1 MTDSLMRLHI
11 STGDPDEAHQ
21 WLSDAYA
28 DHRVTL
34 SGRSTAFRFTHSV
47 ADCGLLK
54 VGVARH
60 TMTLHGTWEPL
71 DDIMLFSHLLTGR
84 FTIRSPHDEV
94 AAGPGDVFG
103 YDPDTLM
110 QVEWNDI
117 KMAQVRIQRSAM
129 ERLAAEMLGDDRGSV
144 PVGFDLARPVT
155 AAKAVHWKRLMQ
167 YVTTDVATSPG
178 VHGSPLVMRHVQR
191 LVVATALAT
200 FPNSTLT
207 GTPVPAGYAS
217 PDAVRRAVEFIEEHA
232 GSDIDLTAVAEAAH
246 VGPRALQRAFR
257 RTLDIT
263 PLGYLRSVRLDRA
276 HAELR
281 TADPGAGATVS
292 GIAGRWGFGHP
303 GRFAADYRARF
314 GRSPSETLRN

>member
-1 MTDSLMRLHI
+1 MRLHI

-28 DHRVTL
+28 DHKVTL
-34 SGRSTAFRFTHSV
+34 SGRSAAFRFSHSV
-47 ADCGLLK
+47 ADCGLFK

-60 TMTLHGTWEPL
+60 TMTLHGVWEPL
-71 DDIMLFSHLLTGR
+71 DDILLFSHLLTGR

-103 YDPDTLM
+103 YDPDTAM
-110 QVEWNDI
+110 VVEWNDI
-117 KMAQVRIQRSAM
+117 KMAQVRIQRTAM
-129 ERLAAEMLGDDRGSV
+129 ERLAAELLGDGRSAV
-144 PVGFDLARPVT
+144 PIGFALGRPVT
-155 AAKAVHWKRLMQ
+155 ASKAVHWKRLMQ
-167 YVTTDVATSPG
+167 YVTTDVAANPA

-191 LVVATALAT
+191 LVVATALET

-207 GTPVPAGYAS
+207 GTPVPAGHAS

-232 GSDIDLTAVAEAAH
+232 GSDVDLTAVADAAH

-257 RTLDIT
+257 RTLNVT

-276 HAELR
+276 HEDLR
-281 TADPGAGATVS
+281 TADPADGTTVS
-292 GIAGRWGFGHP
+292 GVATRWGFGHP
-303 GRFAADYRARF
+303 GRFAADYRSRF
-314 GRSPSETLRN
+314 GHPPSETLRN